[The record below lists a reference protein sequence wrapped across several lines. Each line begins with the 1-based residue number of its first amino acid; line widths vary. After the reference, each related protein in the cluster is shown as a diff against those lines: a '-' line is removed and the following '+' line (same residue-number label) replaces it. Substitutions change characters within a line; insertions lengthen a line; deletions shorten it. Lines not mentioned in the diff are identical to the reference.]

1 MVEVLGVIALLG
13 WAFAWVQ
20 SARARVWKERSQ
32 HWFSVS
38 MGEKPLMN
46 EGQACR
52 LMADLFPKGVPSITR
67 EVASQK
73 AWRERRALTSSDHTT
88 RHGVDAL
95 PNEPINDSFAA
106 RQIMGLCIGEREVD
120 E

>member
-1 MVEVLGVIALLG
+1 MVEVLGVLALLG

-52 LMADLFPKGVPSITR
+52 LMADLFPQGMPSVTR
-67 EVASQK
+67 DVARQQ
-73 AWRERRALTSSDHTT
+73 AWRERRAVTGPDHLKYS
-88 RHGVDAL
+88 GVDDI

-106 RQIMGLCIGEREVD
+106 REFLRLCIGEREVD